1 MDSNLNVTTIPEDLI
16 RFFDSA
22 GNAQGRTESVI
33 ESEDSEESETGNEE
47 TANETE
53 VETTAE
59 AVKPADIQEGEEE
72 DQPPIKID
80 HGIQATVEKRNAK
93 TETSHSFVCS
103 SDMPLMT
110 RGIPIFI
117 NCIKNAFM
125 DGGYDPRAWDQ
136 GTLDSTPVANFG
148 DVLYIQVLHLCINL
162 TVICLII

>member
-16 RFFDSA
+16 RFFDAS

-59 AVKPADIQEGEEE
+59 AVKPADAQEGEEE

-93 TETSHSFVCS
+93 LKLVIVLFV
-103 SDMPLMT
+103 
-110 RGIPIFI
+110 
-117 NCIKNAFM
+117 A
-125 DGGYDPRAWDQ
+125 
-136 GTLDSTPVANFG
+136 
-148 DVLYIQVLHLCINL
+148 
-162 TVICLII
+162 VICR